1 MNIDSKFF
9 SYLANH
15 HPQLWEIFKGGPLG
29 LVAARAAAFSDLNPQ
44 PIPPHP
50 AFQLGATLAT
60 EFLQAAWTADRLGL
74 ETKRLMDDLDDWCP
88 TPPRLPRFPWHWT
101 GPIPEPEPDP
111 RWLAAFHTGFATRL
125 AVAPIGAQDH
135 RARETVETALKRSL
149 DNLGSISK
157 G

>member
-9 SYLANH
+9 SYLANR

-29 LVAARAAAFSDLNPQ
+29 LSTTHGPSAAELNPQ
-44 PIPPHP
+44 PLPPHP
-50 AFQLGATLAT
+50 AFQLGATLAA
-60 EFLQAAWTADRLGL
+60 EFLQVAWTADRLGL

-88 TPPRLPRFPWHWT
+88 TPPRLPKFPWHWT

-111 RWLAAFHTGFATRL
+111 RWLAALHTGFATRL

-149 DNLGSISK
+149 DILSSISK